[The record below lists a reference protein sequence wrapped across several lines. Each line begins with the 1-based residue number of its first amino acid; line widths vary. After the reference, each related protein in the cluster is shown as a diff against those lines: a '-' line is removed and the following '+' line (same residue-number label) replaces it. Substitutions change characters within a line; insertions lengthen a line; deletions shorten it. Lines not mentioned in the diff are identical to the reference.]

1 MATTDTKQLILDTA
15 QPMVQAHGYN
25 ALSFRDV
32 AAAVGIK
39 SASIHYHFPTKG
51 DLGAALA
58 RRYTEAGRAGLA
70 RMRESSADVPGLV
83 AGFIGVFRAAL
94 ANGNRMC
101 LIGIMS
107 AEHDDLPD
115 AVKAE
120 VATFSDV
127 CVAWLR
133 DVLAIDGAADGKTAS
148 DRAFAIFGAIQGA
161 QLVARGRRDIALF
174 DRMIETY
181 RATGLIP

>member
-1 MATTDTKQLILDTA
+1 MNTDTKQLILDTA

-32 AAAVGIK
+32 AAAIGIK
-39 SASIHYHFPTKG
+39 SASIHYHFPSKG

-58 RRYTEAGRAGLA
+58 RRYTEAGKAGLE
-70 RMRESSADVPGLV
+70 RMRESSADVPALV

-94 ANGNRMC
+94 ANENRMC

-115 AVKAE
+115 KVKAE

-127 CVAWLR
+127 CVDWLR
-133 DVLAIDGAADGKTAS
+133 DVLSIDGAGDEKAVL

-161 QLVARGRRDIALF
+161 QLVSRGRQDIHLF
-174 DRMIETY
+174 DRMIDTY
-181 RATGLIP
+181 RAAGLIP